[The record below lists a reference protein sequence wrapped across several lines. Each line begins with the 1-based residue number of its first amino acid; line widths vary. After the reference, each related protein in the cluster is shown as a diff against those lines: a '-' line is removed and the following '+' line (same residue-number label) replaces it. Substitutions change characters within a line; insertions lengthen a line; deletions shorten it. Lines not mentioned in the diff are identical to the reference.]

1 MAIFV
6 HILKYKIISFFK
18 TTFDPR
24 AVSIVRGVGSLLV
37 FGGFASG
44 AYLLSHEI
52 TQYVLEVPKIGLFL
66 FHRFVAMMLFV
77 FFVSVNLGNI
87 IVSYATLYRSPEV
100 GYLLTKPVSYSTIF
114 VLKFLDNF
122 LYSSATLFLV
132 AFMVLVGYGSY
143 FGYPWWL
150 ILALMVLV
158 LIPFMFLSAC
168 MAVIILMTVMKIAG
182 RIGFRRVM
190 ALLSGLYLVM
200 VYLFFRFSNP
210 IKLIEESAKYY
221 PNIDINLAQLDP
233 FFARFLPS
241 HWVAEFLFYLSRGEL
256 ARGLPMALLLLL
268 VAAAMF
274 VICLVIADRFY
285 YKSWLVTFQVQ
296 AKSNI
301 PQLHAGKQW
310 FDFRKESIFPPVLE
324 SLLKKEYFTFFREPS
339 QWIHLSVMIVLI
351 FVFVSSVRGLNF
363 ILGVAEVPALTYL
376 VLFVFGGFLAAS
388 LALRFA
394 FPMLSLE
401 GQSFWALRSMPVR
414 ISTVYWT
421 KFVVGFLVVFVLAL
435 TIAYFSN
442 RPFVRLTPTNRTL
455 LWFGLY
461 SAFWISLTMTALNLG
476 FGGYFVNYQEKNP
489 IRLASSQGATLTF
502 LVTLVYLVILVALF
516 ALPLSSH
523 FNAIFYRVPFNR
535 TSIVPSLAVFT
546 VLSAI
551 LIIVGFVVGRRSLR
565 RDF

>member
-1 MAIFV
+1 MAMFL
-6 HILKYKIISFFK
+6 HILKYKILSFVK
-18 TTFDPR
+18 TTFDFRTVP
-24 AVSIVRGVGSLLV
+24 IVRGVGSLMV
-37 FGGFASG
+37 FGGFATG
-44 AYLLSHEI
+44 AYVLSHEI

-66 FHRFVAMMLFV
+66 FHRFIAMMLFV
-77 FFVSVNLGNI
+77 FFISVNLGNI

-100 GYLLTKPVSYSTIF
+100 AYLLTKPVSYSTIF

-122 LYSSATLFLV
+122 LYSSTTLFLV

-143 FGYPWWL
+143 FGYPWWA
-150 ILALMVLV
+150 IAAMMVLV

-168 MAVIILMTVMKIAG
+168 LAVIILMTIMKIAG

-190 ALLSGLYLVM
+190 ALLSGLYLIM

-210 IKLIEESAKYY
+210 VRLIEETAKYY
-221 PNIDINLAQLDP
+221 PNIDINLGQLDP

-241 HWVAEFLFYLSRGEL
+241 HWVAEFLFFVSRGEFL
-256 ARGLPMALLLLL
+256 RGFPMALLLVL
-268 VAAAMF
+268 VAAGMF
-274 VICLVIADRFY
+274 VLCLLIANRFY
-285 YKSWLVTFQVQ
+285 YRSWLVTFQFQ
-296 AKSNI
+296 AESNV
-301 PQLHAGKQW
+301 PRAQRRARF

-339 QWIHLSVMIVLI
+339 QWIHLAVMIVLI
-351 FVFVSSVRGLNF
+351 SVFVSSIRGLNF
-363 ILGVAEVPALTYL
+363 ILRVAELPALTYL
-376 VLFVFGGFLAAS
+376 VLYTFGGFLSAS

-414 ISTVYWT
+414 IGTVYWT
-421 KFVVGFLVVFVLAL
+421 KFVVGFSVVLLLAL
-435 TIAYFSN
+435 LISYFSN

-461 SAFWISLTMTALNLG
+461 SAFWVSLTMTALNLG
-476 FGGYFVNYQEKNP
+476 FGGYFVNFRERNP

-502 LVTLVYLVILVALF
+502 LLTLVYLVILVALF
-516 ALPLSSH
+516 ALPLSGH
-523 FNAIFYRVPFNR
+523 FDAIFYRVPFNR
-535 TSIVPSLAVFT
+535 MSIMPPLVVFS
-546 VLSAI
+546 VLSAV
-551 LIIVGFVVGRRSLR
+551 LVTVGIIVGRSSLT